1 MFSILIPVYNHDVYS
16 LVKSLHDQLMS
27 LNYTF
32 EVLCLDDAS
41 TVTFSNNSNISSL
54 QHCSYS
60 VLDSNI
66 GRSAI
71 RNKLANMA
79 QYEYLLFIDSDMLV
93 IQQNYIE
100 NYLKVCNHYDLVY
113 GGISYERNCTNYKI
127 LLRWKYGI
135 ERESLSIDKRN
146 LKPYLSAKFCNL
158 LIRKDV
164 FSFIQ
169 FDEQI
174 KAYGHEDTLFSLHM
188 QAHKLRFLH
197 IENQLL
203 HDGLED
209 SKLYLDKVDIASK
222 NLRKIAELHHDNLLL
237 KEISLLKMYY
247 LLKKFNSILLYR
259 IIYSVFKK
267 GIERN
272 LLSSNPNIRLLD
284 FYKLNSICNY

>member
-1 MFSILIPVYNHDVYS
+1 MSINYN
-16 LVKSLHDQLMS
+16 
-27 LNYTF
+27 F
-32 EVLCLDDAS
+32 EVICLDDSS
-41 TVTFSNNSNISSL
+41 TETHFNNSKISSL
-54 QHCSYS
+54 EHCSYI
-60 VLDSNI
+60 VLDKNI

-93 IQQNYIE
+93 IEQNYIE
-100 NYLKVCNHYDLVY
+100 NYLKVVDHFDLVY
-113 GGISYERNCTNYKI
+113 GGISYKSSCIDDKI
-127 LLRWKYGI
+127 MLRWKYGI
-135 ERESLSIDKRN
+135 ERESLNIEQRN

-164 FSFIQ
+164 FSIIQ
-169 FDEQI
+169 FDEKI

-188 QAHKLRFLH
+188 QAHKLKFLH
-197 IENQLL
+197 IDNQLL

-222 NLRKIAELHHDNLLL
+222 NLRKIAELHNDNILL
-237 KEISLLKMYY
+237 KDITLLKMYY
-247 LLKKFNSILLYR
+247 ILKKFKSILLYR
-259 IIYSVFKK
+259 VVYSVFKK